1 MRFVTI
7 FSIISFLGAAVAA
20 QSKPS
25 VDSNVVLQV
34 TIAGNQQEFHIGET
48 IPLLLSFKSTVR
60 EIYEVSTA
68 QYDRGGR
75 FNYERFV
82 VSPAEGAVDPLST
95 YTLSL
100 GGLRSYQFLSPE
112 PWTIKIN
119 LNEWIRFTQPGE
131 YRLVVTSNR
140 VSERDRS
147 DPLGASPVAAR
158 SNEIVLKI
166 VPANAA
172 WQRQVYD
179 QALAVL
185 NARAPTQREQMEK
198 YTTSRR
204 QAIETLRFLGT
215 ADATRELAKR
225 MRGEDASALD
235 FLCMLGLISS
245 PERAVARSALE
256 EALAD
261 PDHPIDSKFLY
272 TLRMLN
278 SDPGVG
284 NANWREDNQRAV
296 EQLVAALPIKR
307 GNALS
312 ISLATVLAQA
322 WDLDALPKETTDK
335 LIGQLTSMF
344 DQLPLKEQNTLLTFR
359 WNKIASPVLLPIL
372 RRYAQSYRDFAEMR
386 EENAY
391 NSLSLSGSALRR
403 WYELDP
409 AGARPAII
417 TEITRPRPRFSAAV
431 LGILPDETLPEV
443 DFALAEHFAASEDL
457 DGLSNLASL
466 IARYATGA
474 ILPQITEKLD
484 PQIGKWACAIQNPIL
499 AYVLRTSPALARPRI
514 EKAIAT
520 RGKNFSAC
528 NHDLFQLISEI
539 HYDPML
545 EEIGIR
551 SLDDPDPQIAGT
563 AASMLGKFGSPAAE
577 AALWRRYQS
586 WSAQQ
591 VGHESELE
599 LMFAD
604 RLDDR
609 IYQLGLGV
617 NLVQA
622 LVTGKSWLS
631 DKSKLQRLSQVTQVR
646 RLRQDL
652 DRYLKIWE
660 DQPLTIS
667 VNNNSWPLRFEAR
680 VAQYEFHSLDDL
692 KEKLSQFPSGTKF
705 LLSTPATESSAN
717 VETGAAL
724 RAFLSAH
731 EMSVAEEKRAP

>member
-7 FSIISFLGAAVAA
+7 FSIISFLGAALAA

-25 VDSNVVLQV
+25 LDSNVVLQV
-34 TIAGNQQEFHIGET
+34 TIAGNQQEFRIGET
-48 IPLLLSFKSTVR
+48 IPLRLSFKTTVKDT
-60 EIYEVSTA
+60 YEVNTA
-68 QYDRGGR
+68 QYDRSGR
-75 FNYERFV
+75 MSYERFAL
-82 VSPAEGAVDPLST
+82 SPAEGAVDPLPT
-95 YTLSL
+95 YNGSM
-100 GGLRSYQFLSPE
+100 GGLTSYQFLSPE
-112 PWTIKIN
+112 PWTIKLN

-140 VSERDRS
+140 VSARDRS
-147 DPLGASPVAAR
+147 NSIGASPVTVR

-172 WQRQVYD
+172 WQKQVYNE
-179 QALAVL
+179 AVAVL
-185 NARAPTQREQMEK
+185 DARAPTQREQMEK

-204 QAIETLRFLGT
+204 QAIETLRFLGS

-225 MRGEDASALD
+225 MRGEDSDGLD
-235 FLCMLGLISS
+235 YICMRGLISS

-261 PDHPIDSKFLY
+261 PDHSIDSNFLY
-272 TLRMLN
+272 TLRMVN
-278 SDPGVG
+278 SEPGVV
-284 NANWREDNQRAV
+284 NPNWRDDNQRAV

-312 ISLATVLAQA
+312 ISLATALAQA
-322 WDLDALPKETTDK
+322 WDLAALPKETTDK

-359 WNKIASPVLLPIL
+359 WNKIASPAMLPIL
-372 RRYAQSYRDFAEMR
+372 RRYAQSYRDFPEMR
-386 EENAY
+386 EVSAY
-391 NSLSLSGSALRR
+391 DSLTLSGSALRH

-409 AGARPAII
+409 AGARPAVI

-443 DFALAEHFAASEDL
+443 GFALAEHFAAREDL

-466 IARYATGA
+466 IAGYASRA
-474 ILPQITEKLD
+474 ILPLITEKLD
-484 PQIGKWACAIQNPIL
+484 PRIGKCACAIQNPIL
-499 AYVLRTSPALARPRI
+499 AYLLRTSPALARPRI
-514 EKAIAT
+514 EKAIVT

-528 NHDLFQLISEI
+528 NHSLFQIVSEI

-545 EEIGIR
+545 EEIGIH

-563 AASMLGKFGSPAAE
+563 AAIMLGKFGSPATE
-577 AALWRRYQS
+577 SALWRRYQS
-586 WSAQQ
+586 WSAQWA
-591 VGHESELE
+591 GHESELE

-609 IYQLGLGV
+609 IHQLGLGV

-622 LVTGKSWLS
+622 LVTGKSWL
-631 DKSKLQRLSQVTQVR
+631 DRKSTRL
-646 RLRQDL
+646 
-652 DRYLKIWE
+652 
-660 DQPLTIS
+660 
-667 VNNNSWPLRFEAR
+667 NSS
-680 VAQYEFHSLDDL
+680 H
-692 KEKLSQFPSGTKF
+692 
-705 LLSTPATESSAN
+705 
-717 VETGAAL
+717 
-724 RAFLSAH
+724 
-731 EMSVAEEKRAP
+731 